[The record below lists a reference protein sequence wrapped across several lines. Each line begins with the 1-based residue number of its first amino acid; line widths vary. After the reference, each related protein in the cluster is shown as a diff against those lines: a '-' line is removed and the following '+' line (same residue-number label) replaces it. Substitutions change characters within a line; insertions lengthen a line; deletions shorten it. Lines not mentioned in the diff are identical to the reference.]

1 MSTPDSPSTDDA
13 SGATPPPP
21 LGATPPDS
29 DARGGQ
35 QPSYAPPAGYGY
47 GAPAASPAPA
57 SQQYAP
63 PPYGA
68 APGYP
73 YAGAP
78 APYPGAPVYGYPLV
92 KTNVLAVISMI
103 ASIVGFFWILPFFG
117 PLTGVITGHI
127 SLRQISRTGEKG
139 RGMAL
144 AGVIV
149 GYVGLAFI
157 LGIAFLITI
166 SVVTSQSYR

>member
-1 MSTPDSPSTDDA
+1 MTDGDSSSSGDTAGTAPSG
-13 SGATPPPP
+13 GATPPPP
-21 LGATPPDS
+21 GAPPQ
-29 DARGGQ
+29 A
-35 QPSYAPPAGYGY
+35 PSYAPPAGYGY
-47 GAPAASPAPA
+47 APPPAPPYA
-57 SQQYAP
+57 GEPPHAQPQYAP

-73 YAGAP
+73 YAPGP
-78 APYPGAPVYGYPLV
+78 AYGYPGV
-92 KTNVLAVISMI
+92 KTNVLAIVSMI
-103 ASIVGFFWILPFFG
+103 ASIVGFLWILPFFG

-149 GYVGLAFI
+149 GYVGLAII
-157 LGIAFLITI
+157 LAIAFLITI
-166 SVVTSQSYR
+166 SVIASQPYR